1 MKKLTLLIL
10 IVLSSIA
17 FTQIAFAHAEIAKTS
32 PTKNAILAEPPK
44 SVWIE
49 FGESLLTLDTKVVN
63 TLTVSNS
70 KGKRVDKSPT
80 IVSGARATTKILEAL
95 KKGQYLVTYR
105 VVSGDGHPVKG
116 SYYFSVK

>member
-49 FGESLLTLDTKVVN
+49 FGDSLLTLDAKKINSLKVID
-63 TLTVSNS
+63 SQ
-70 KGKRVDKSPT
+70 GKRVDKSPT
-80 IVSGARATTKILEAL
+80 IVSGARVTTKVSGAL
-95 KKGQYLVTYR
+95 KRGKYTVSYR
-105 VVSGDGHPVKG
+105 AVSEDGHTVKG
-116 SYYFSVK
+116 SYNFSVK